1 MPYSIP
7 DLNGFVF
14 DPYANI
20 TGYTLQTQL
29 QEQGFNDPPGCT
41 PCRTESTFNIK
52 INGKLYKF
60 VLRDKA
66 LPEDHYLVSLKAAA
80 FSISRIEQYRGTPP
94 PRNVRDFLV
103 KENIFIL
110 YCFPCRHRW
119 RNGFGR
125 RSTKTA
131 P

>member
-1 MPYSIP
+1 MPTKP
-7 DLNGFVF
+7 GFVF
-14 DPYANI
+14 DPYLPL
-20 TGYTLQTQL
+20 TGVTLHTTL
-29 QEQGFNDPPGCT
+29 PNKGFVDPPGCT
-41 PCRTESTFNIK
+41 PCRLESKFNIK

-103 KENIFIL
+103 KENIFI
-110 YCFPCRHRW
+110 
-119 RNGFGR
+119 
-125 RSTKTA
+125 
-131 P
+131 